1 MQNGSRDSAVF
12 QPQLLVRNHGENV
25 EQQFGQA
32 DRGERCLLAK
42 VLHEWIETLESF
54 LILIFLD
61 RQIIRSPMGK
71 SSRRRSSFGIGKMI
85 GRRSGAFDIGKMMG
99 KVGRKVLAPI
109 RELHRGGS
117 YGGYLNSPTAKKRRS
132 GNYMAELVE
141 FKDKRENFS
150 VTFQAQEMSEDI
162 SQGEL
167 YCIK

>member
-1 MQNGSRDSAVF
+1 MVRFPLKGFKDVNQVEVLNIAKGDSSLQGYVGGF
-12 QPQLLVRNHGENV
+12 TDGRHGYLVPH
-25 EQQFGQA
+25 
-32 DRGERCLLAK
+32 
-42 VLHEWIETLESF
+42 F
-54 LILIFLD
+54 LN
-61 RQIIRSPMGK
+61 
-71 SSRRRSSFGIGKMI
+71 
-85 GRRSGAFDIGKMMG
+85 GKMMG
-99 KVGRKVLAPI
+99 KVGKKVLAPI

>member
-1 MQNGSRDSAVF
+1 MV
-12 QPQLLVRNHGENV
+12 PEIQLSSNHNCWKEIMGKTWNNN
-25 EQQFGQA
+25 
-32 DRGERCLLAK
+32 
-42 VLHEWIETLESF
+42 
-54 LILIFLD
+54 LD

-71 SSRRRSSFGIGKMI
+71 SSRRRCSFGIGKMI

-99 KVGRKVLAPI
+99 KVGKKVLAPI

-150 VTFQAQEMSEDI
+150 VTFQAQERSEDI
-162 SQGEL
+162 NQG
-167 YCIK
+167 

>member
-1 MQNGSRDSAVF
+1 MYIFHIGILSCDTCKMV
-12 QPQLLVRNHGENV
+12 PEIQLSSNHNCWKEIMGKTWNNN
-25 EQQFGQA
+25 
-32 DRGERCLLAK
+32 
-42 VLHEWIETLESF
+42 
-54 LILIFLD
+54 LD

-71 SSRRRSSFGIGKMI
+71 SSRRRCSFGIGKMI

-99 KVGRKVLAPI
+99 KVGKKVLAPI

-141 FKDKRENFS
+141 FKDKRGNFS